1 MPRTPAAADS
11 RAHATFSA
19 FSLGAFS
26 LGSFFSFFPL
36 GALRSELI
44 PEIHSLVPSAL
55 TWGRDGYHALH
66 DSHATRCRD
75 AVSIYLSVYLSIH
88 PPIYLSIYPYLYL
101 SSLHLGLRRRL
112 RVTLVLPLAVSLHVP
127 GDLLLVLEREPQVD
141 GTKRQEPHQHLR
153 VVVGVALRSRA
164 AERSSEL
171 AAAVPAARADGR
183 AGAGWRTVYESFF
196 ITSLRLP

>member
-66 DSHATRCRD
+66 DSRCC
-75 AVSIYLSVYLSIH
+75 IYLSICLSIH
-88 PPIYLSIYPYLYL
+88 PSTLLSIYPYLYL

>member
-88 PPIYLSIYPYLYL
+88 PSIYLSIHIYIYHLFTLGSGGGFGLRWSCHLRYRFMYLAICFSYL
-101 SSLHLGLRRRL
+101 S
-112 RVTLVLPLAVSLHVP
+112 
-127 GDLLLVLEREPQVD
+127 
-141 GTKRQEPHQHLR
+141 
-153 VVVGVALRSRA
+153 
-164 AERSSEL
+164 
-171 AAAVPAARADGR
+171 
-183 AGAGWRTVYESFF
+183 ESHK
-196 ITSLRLP
+196 

>member
-66 DSHATRCRD
+66 DSRCC
-75 AVSIYLSVYLSIH
+75 IYLSICLSIR
-88 PPIYLSIYPYLYL
+88 PSTLLSIYPYLYL

>member
-66 DSHATRCRD
+66 DSRCCM
-75 AVSIYLSVYLSIH
+75 YLSICLSIH
-88 PPIYLSIYPYLYL
+88 PSTHLSIYPYLYL